1 MNPYGESYYDGISL
15 TPFEVMF
22 VKVKG
27 VLLHNE
33 WSYARTAIKYDEW
46 YTERVRFC
54 LLNSC

>member
-27 VLLHNE
+27 VLLHND
-33 WSYARTAIKYDEW
+33 WSYARIAVKYNEW
-46 YTERVRFC
+46 YSERVR
-54 LLNSC
+54 